1 MKDYNFFEIYEK
13 KRTLF
18 INPRSIYFI
27 GSMALLLSIFISLS
41 FLGRNIYI
49 SYQTDKMINES
60 NVIKATKE
68 YIEADRLQNS
78 VNAMNE
84 YDVNAEIAL
93 NKFNDYNLLGS
104 KILSSLSSTLP
115 IGVSINSLSMNNASA
130 NLAFNALDR
139 KSVAELLVNLND
151 SMLFKEI
158 HFSSVT
164 ANVSGAGYIANI
176 QCIMETGDQ
185 NE

>member
-1 MKDYNFFEIYEK
+1 
-13 KRTLF
+13 
-18 INPRSIYFI
+18 
-27 GSMALLLSIFISLS
+27 
-41 FLGRNIYI
+41 
-49 SYQTDKMINES
+49 
-60 NVIKATKE
+60 
-68 YIEADRLQNS
+68 
-78 VNAMNE
+78 MNE